1 MDPSIK
7 TSARGSQS
15 LMIGISSITS
25 VGISGRSQHSVV
37 DPQEATKIKTRKHQL
52 IFFIFKYYLLQS

>member
-1 MDPSIK
+1 MDPSTK

-15 LMIGISSITS
+15 LMTGISSITS

-37 DPQEATKIKTRKHQL
+37 DPQEATKIKQENTN
-52 IFFIFKYYLLQS
+52 